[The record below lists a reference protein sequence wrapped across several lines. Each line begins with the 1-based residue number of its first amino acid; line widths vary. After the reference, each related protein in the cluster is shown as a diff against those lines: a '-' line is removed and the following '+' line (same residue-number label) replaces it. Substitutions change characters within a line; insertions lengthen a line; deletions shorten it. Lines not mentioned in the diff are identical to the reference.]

1 MTTGTYLDKILPQ
14 TRDDLN
20 DRMSSQPLNEV
31 KARAKDAEETRSY
44 YDAFSEDRLHLIA
57 EVKRA
62 SPSKG
67 DLAPDI
73 DAAELARV
81 YIDNGASALS
91 VLTDRPFFKGSL
103 DDLKAV
109 REVTAESGTPILRKD
124 FVIDEYMIYEARVW
138 GADAILLLV
147 ISLSDMQL
155 QDYQGLAD
163 ELGMAAL
170 IETHDELELYRA
182 LDIKPRLLGI
192 NNRDLRTFETD
203 LNTTHGLAPRVGGS
217 TRVIAESGVSSIEDA
232 RSMRAAGADAI
243 LVGEALITADDTAT
257 KVQELSSVRIP
268 RLTGMETNVPRDAI
282 EQSIPGFGNVPGQSY
297 PTPGGG
303 VPGIG
308 GFGPPRFPGMPGD
321 LGPFGPRSS

>member
-1 MTTGTYLDKILPQ
+1 MTTGTYLDKILPR
-14 TRDDLN
+14 TREDLDD
-20 DRMSSQPLNEV
+20 RISSQPLNEV
-31 KARAKDAEETRSY
+31 KARAKDAEETRDF
-44 YDAFSEDRLHLIA
+44 YDAFAEDRLHLIA

-109 REVTAESGTPILRKD
+109 REVSAESGTPILRKD

-147 ISLSDMQL
+147 ISLSDGQL
-155 QDYQGLAD
+155 QDYQGLAN

-182 LDIKPRLLGI
+182 IDIKPRLVGI

-203 LNTTHGLAPRVGGS
+203 LATTHGLAPRIGGS
-217 TRVIAESGVSSIEDA
+217 TRVVAESGISSTEDA

-243 LVGEALITADDTAT
+243 LVGEALITADDTAAM
-257 KVQELSSVRIP
+257 VQELSSIRIP
-268 RLTGMETNVPRDAI
+268 RLTGMETTVPPEVIQDT
-282 EQSIPGFGNVPGQSY
+282 IPQFGGGPFA
-297 PTPGGG
+297 PPMPGGG

-321 LGPFGPRSS
+321 FGPRNS

>member
-14 TRDDLN
+14 TRDDLE

-31 KARAKDAEETRSY
+31 MARAKDSPDTRDY
-44 YDAFSEDRLHLIA
+44 VAALAEDRLHLIA

-67 DLAPDI
+67 DLAPGI

-109 REVTAESGTPILRKD
+109 RDAAAESGTPILRKD
-124 FVIDEYMIYEARVW
+124 FVIDEYMIHEARVW

-147 ISLSDMQL
+147 IGLSDGQL
-155 QDYQGLAD
+155 QDYQGLAN

-182 LDIKPRLLGI
+182 LDIKPRLVGI

-217 TRVIAESGVSSIEDA
+217 ARVVAESGISGIDDA
-232 RSMRAAGADAI
+232 KSMRAAGADAI
-243 LVGEALITADDTAT
+243 LVGEALITAENTAA
-257 KVQELSSVRIP
+257 KVQELTSVRTP
-268 RLTGMETNVPRDAI
+268 RLTGMETNVPPEVIQDT
-282 EQSIPGFGNVPGQSY
+282 IPQFGSGPPPPPMPGRVS
-297 PTPGGG
+297 
-303 VPGIG
+303 GIG
-308 GFGPPRFPGMPGD
+308 GFGPPRFPGPPSS
-321 LGPFGPRSS
+321 LG

>member
-14 TRDDLN
+14 TREDLD
-20 DRMSSQPLNEV
+20 DRMSSEPLKEV
-31 KARAKDAEETRSY
+31 MARAKDSPETRDY
-44 YDAFSEDRLHLIA
+44 IAALADDRLHLIA

-73 DAAELARV
+73 DAADLARV
-81 YIDNGASALS
+81 YMDNGASALS

-103 DDLKAV
+103 DDLQAV
-109 REVTAESGTPILRKD
+109 RDASAESGTPILRKD

-138 GADAILLLV
+138 GADAVLLLV
-147 ISLSDMQL
+147 IGLSDGQL
-155 QDYQGLAD
+155 QDYQGLAN

-182 LDIKPRLLGI
+182 LDIKPKLVGI

-203 LNTTHGLAPRVGGS
+203 LSTTHGLAPRIGS
-217 TRVIAESGVSSIEDA
+217 SARVVAESGIHSEEDA

-243 LVGEALITADDTAT
+243 LVGEALITADNTAE
-257 KVQELSSVRIP
+257 KVQELSSVRIT
-268 RLTGMETNVPRDAI
+268 RLTGMES
-282 EQSIPGFGNVPGQSY
+282 SIPPEVIQDTMPQF
-297 PTPGGG
+297 GGG
-303 VPGIG
+303 PPIPPMPGRVGGLG

-321 LGPFGPRSS
+321 LGPFGPRDS